1 MLTLI
6 TQPINKV
13 LTLFITSHDFDF
25 IPLSRQAKY
34 FIMDIKGVIK
44 RHGFDV
50 KDVAAIMGI
59 TPTGLSQHINGNPT
73 VDTLQRIATAI
84 GCNVSEFFGAA
95 GTRDALQCPHCGKPI
110 TVRIE

>member
-1 MLTLI
+1 MDLRIKEIIKAKGLTMQQVADRLNI
-6 TQPINKV
+6 ARDT
-13 LTLFITSHDFDF
+13 LT
-25 IPLSRQAKY
+25 RN
-34 FIMDIKGVIK
+34 
-44 RHGFDV
+44 
-50 KDVAAIMGI
+50 
-59 TPTGLSQHINGNPT
+59 INGNPT

>member
-1 MLTLI
+1 MDLRIKEIIKTNGLTMQQVADRLNI
-6 TQPINKV
+6 ARDT
-13 LTLFITSHDFDF
+13 LT
-25 IPLSRQAKY
+25 RN
-34 FIMDIKGVIK
+34 
-44 RHGFDV
+44 
-50 KDVAAIMGI
+50 
-59 TPTGLSQHINGNPT
+59 INGNPT